1 MEREVSVGFDK
12 SEHVL
17 SSRRVVVLIQGL
29 FQAKHPRPISPPS
42 YASYIGKV
50 IVVTAQMFGVSVV
63 S

>member
-1 MEREVSVGFDK
+1 MEREVSVGFHK

-17 SSRRVVVLIQGL
+17 SSRRVVLIQGL
-29 FQAKHPRPISPPS
+29 FQAKHPRPIRPPGH
-42 YASYIGKV
+42 ASYIDKV